1 MCLLG
6 TQLKESDDGSHVT
19 QCVCL
24 LGTQLKESD
33 DGSNVTQCVLMGHS
47 GFNVK
52 QCVLMGQLK
61 ETMYAKCETMRVNGT
76 AEEVRRRKQR

>member
-1 MCLLG
+1 
-6 TQLKESDDGSHVT
+6 
-19 QCVCL
+19 
-24 LGTQLKESD
+24 
-33 DGSNVTQCVLMGHS
+33 MGHS

-52 QCVLMGQLK
+52 QCVLMGQLKASDVVWNVRQRVLMKRLEGVKKKTTTATLDNKQDMFIRQLK